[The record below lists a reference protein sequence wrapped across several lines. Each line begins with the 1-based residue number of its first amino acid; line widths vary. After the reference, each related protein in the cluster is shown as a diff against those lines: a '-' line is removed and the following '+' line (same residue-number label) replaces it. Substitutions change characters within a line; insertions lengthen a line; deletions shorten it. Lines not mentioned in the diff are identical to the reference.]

1 MMGAGM
7 DVDVFHSYT
16 HALRHPII
24 IGRIAGWRLPWALSA
39 TQLGAIA
46 ATTGLLLATRPLWAH
61 LGGVGN
67 LAVFCVVVVGA
78 GWAVR
83 HWRIEGRSPL
93 AVAAGVITVAL
104 ATRCRRGVRNG
115 RPVPRCRPVRSP
127 GTAVTI
133 TRPPT
138 GPTAGGDR
146 G

>member
-1 MMGAGM
+1 MIGAGM

-67 LAVFCVVVVGA
+67 LATFCVVVVGA

-104 ATRCRRGVRNG
+104 AAGCRRGVRNG
-115 RPVPRCRPVRSP
+115 RPVPRCRPVRSR
-127 GTAVTI
+127 GATVTI
-133 TRPPT
+133 IRPPARLA
-138 GPTAGGDR
+138 AGRDR

>member
-1 MMGAGM
+1 M

-46 ATTGLLLATRPLWAH
+46 ATTGLLLSTRSVWAH

-67 LAVFCVVVVGA
+67 LAVFCLMVGGA

-83 HWRIEGRSPL
+83 HWRVEGRSPL
-93 AVAAGVITVAL
+93 AAAAGIITVAL
-104 ATRCRRGVRNG
+104 APRCRRGVRNG
-115 RPVPRCRPVRSP
+115 RPERPSRPVRSR
-127 GTAVTI
+127 GTAVTV
-133 TRPPT
+133 TRPPAGLT
-138 GPTAGGDR
+138 GGRDGG
-146 G
+146 

>member
-1 MMGAGM
+1 M

-67 LAVFCVVVVGA
+67 LAVFSLTVGAA

-93 AVAAGVITVAL
+93 RVAAGFITVAL
-104 ATRCRRGVRNG
+104 APGCRRGVRNG
-115 RPVPRCRPVRSP
+115 RPVRPPRPVRSP
-127 GTAVTI
+127 GTTVTV
-133 TRPPT
+133 TRVGSGLT
-138 GPTAGGDR
+138 DGRDGG
-146 G
+146 

>member
-1 MMGAGM
+1 M

-46 ATTGLLLATRPLWAH
+46 GATGLLLSTRSLWAH

-67 LAVFCVVVVGA
+67 LAVFCLVVGGA

-93 AVAAGVITVAL
+93 RAAAGVITVAL
-104 ATRCRRGVRNG
+104 APGCRRGIRNG
-115 RPVPRCRPVRSP
+115 LPVRLSRPVRSQ
-127 GTAVTI
+127 GTAVTV
-133 TRPPT
+133 TQLPVGMT
-138 GPTAGGDR
+138 GGSDGG
-146 G
+146 

>member
-1 MMGAGM
+1 M

-46 ATTGLLLATRPLWAH
+46 GATGLLLSTRSLWAH

-67 LAVFCVVVVGA
+67 LAVFCLVVGGA

-93 AVAAGVITVAL
+93 RVAAGVITVAL
-104 ATRCRRGVRNG
+104 GPGCRRGIRNG
-115 RPVPRCRPVRSP
+115 LAVPRCRPVRSQ
-127 GTAVTI
+127 TTEVTI
-133 TRPPT
+133 SPIPAGMT
-138 GPTAGGDR
+138 GGSDDG
-146 G
+146 

>member
-1 MMGAGM
+1 MANRM

-39 TQLGAIA
+39 TQLGAVAA
-46 ATTGLLLATRPLWAH
+46 ATGVLLATRPVWAH

-67 LAVFCVVVVGA
+67 LVVFCLVVGGA

-93 AVAAGVITVAL
+93 RVAAGVITVAL
-104 ATRCRRGVRNG
+104 APGCRQGVRNG
-115 RPVPRCRPVRSP
+115 RPVRPCRPIRSP

-133 TRPPT
+133 TRPAA
-138 GPTAGGDR
+138 GPASGRDGG
-146 G
+146 